1 MRILIR
7 SVAQNK
13 FFRKHFSA
21 IIFLLLAAFV
31 AYALFKP
38 KKDPFHK
45 NTVWPIKAITR
56 GDSTKKTIAL
66 VFTAHDFG
74 DGLSL
79 IAATLRLKQINASF
93 FLTGDFY
100 RNEIASRLISE
111 LKRDG
116 NYLGSHSD
124 KHLLYCDWTNRD
136 SLLVTKQEFTDD
148 LLNSYREL
156 KNFGVEKNS
165 ARYFLPPYEWYNDSI
180 TSWAAQL
187 GLQLVN
193 FTPGTRSTADYTYPD
208 MGSKYMSN
216 EMIYQSIIKLE
227 KNSPSGLNGFIL
239 LIHAGTDPRR
249 KEKFY
254 YQLPSLIDDL
264 KRLSYSF
271 VTIDQLLEK

>member
-1 MRILIR
+1 
-7 SVAQNK
+7 VAQNK